1 MYFLVGIIM
10 IDVYS
15 PLELPPTLP
24 PKVPLF
30 EFSPKH
36 IPCNST
42 YMVAE
47 KYGYHHPR
55 QCVVFAP

>member
-1 MYFLVGIIM
+1 M

-24 PKVPLF
+24 PKVLLF

-36 IPCNST
+36 VPCNST
-42 YMVAE
+42 HMVIE

-55 QCVVFAP
+55 QCVAFAP

>member
-1 MYFLVGIIM
+1 M

-15 PLELPPTLP
+15 PLELPLTLP

-36 IPCNST
+36 VPCNST
-42 YMVAE
+42 YMVIE